1 VQPADAFQ
9 GKGVMSEDS
18 FIREVEEEMRR
29 EQIKALWNRFGNI
42 VIGVALLVVAATAG
56 YRGFEYWSNQQ
67 AAKSGDAYIKAVEL
81 SGQGKQDEAVTQ
93 LEELAKT
100 GSGDYPALARLR
112 MAGEI
117 EDKGDRAGA
126 IAAFDAIAAD
136 TSFDEGLR
144 SVARLRAG
152 LIAVDV
158 ETFDQ
163 VKTRLEPMAAAGQ
176 PFRSLAREALGLS
189 AWKSG
194 ANQEAAKWFKQINDD
209 AGATGDVRERAAL
222 MLDLLAGNG
231 VSAAD

>member
-1 VQPADAFQ
+1 VQPARVFQ
-9 GKGVMSEDS
+9 GNFDMSDDS
-18 FIREVEEEMRR
+18 FIREVEEDLRR
-29 EQIKALWNRFGNI
+29 DQIKALWNRFGNI
-42 VIGVALLVVAATAG
+42 VIAVAVLVVVATAG
-56 YRGFEYWSNQQ
+56 FRGYQYWTGQQ

-81 SGQGKQDEAVTQ
+81 SGQGKQDEAVKQ
-93 LEELAKT
+93 LEELAKS

-112 MAGEI
+112 IAGEI

-126 IAAFDAIAAD
+126 IAAFDAIATD
-136 TSFDEGLR
+136 TSFDEALR
-144 SVARLRAG
+144 AVARLRAG

-158 ETFDQ
+158 ENFDQ
-163 VKTRLEPMAAAGQ
+163 VKARLEPMAAAGQ

-194 ANQEAAKWFKQINDD
+194 ANEEAAKWFKQIGDD

-231 VSAAD
+231 VSAAN